1 MSYSKELFKGGV
13 KPGEYKGIEPHH
25 DTVKRGK
32 EVINWREYIA
42 GNNVDVEIYSTLK
55 KYGTLKE
62 SQFDYNAIAGDF
74 EDLSDLHE
82 TLAKQVKAKEMFE
95 SLPLE
100 TRAHFNNDINNF
112 IDNGADYCNQLI
124 AADKKAAE
132 DAAKAA
138 KAAEDAAKAENAK
151 ARAEYIAQLKKELG
165 LGE

>member
-13 KPGEYKGIEPHH
+13 KPGEYKGVAPHH

-32 EVINWREYIA
+32 DVINWREYIA
-42 GNNVDVEIYSTLK
+42 GNNIDVEVYSTLK

-62 SQFDYNAIAGDF
+62 SQFDYNAVAGDF

-82 TLAKQVKAKEMFE
+82 TLARQVKAKEMFE

-100 TRAHFNNDINNF
+100 TRAYFNNDINNF

-124 AADKKAAE
+124 AADKMAAEEAAKAAE
-132 DAAKAA
+132 EAAKAA
-138 KAAEDAAKAENAK
+138 KAEDAK